1 MERRPPIRPDWQ
13 ANKRQAME
21 QGGGDWGIRDVRE
34 EEGLRRPLPNQ
45 PRVNPNVKPQGRQAA
60 EMERGAGTMKIKCFK
75 CGREGHHQANYTNPP
90 LCYSCHNTGHIASH
104 CPLISAKRC
113 VKLCGFGI
121 PGQGFY
127 SLQVEISDAE
137 VARAPVRGLTWDWKI
152 KQLNAKE
159 FLKKFPSYE
168 VRSQISTCKSFDFET
183 SQIKASVVETGI
195 TEEAVDELVA
205 VWVKI
210 YGIPKM
216 ARSEDYI
223 KSIVELVGEFEAVE
237 VASIRRDGPVRVR
250 VACKDPRE
258 LYFSIHLY
266 INKVGYMIR
275 WEPKGYLPYENRQN
289 PPDDDDKDDK
299 DDEGLEDDMN
309 LDDEFKNHDISRG
322 RPLKGEGSQHESR
335 AGAFSAPP
343 TYKGKVSSEQG
354 GSIKMIASK
363 KTSLLKHPDLFESC
377 TSLVIWGDKKQEM
390 IAEQESQE
398 LEAPE
403 LSQNETRP
411 EFSTLLEFDEDLER
425 CQIPT
430 DSDIE
435 RLREEEDREEE
446 EQFPGD
452 SVELKK
458 IDVAAN
464 IDLGSNPVE
473 IDNNIETLKAK
484 ELVQAKL
491 AELNWKNQLEK
502 QKPQAGDVSV
512 PAKVI
517 ESEDVSSIKEL
528 ETDLRVEK
536 DGISPEPN
544 KRGRAIQI
552 NACLSSVPSYAMEF
566 YQLPEGV
573 HKRFDKIRNRYY
585 WAGNKLKGKYHMI
598 ASEGTDCLSFR
609 RSFGPAEITEWEE
622 LKKVID
628 NLETSPVPDTLLWGL
643 ATNKKY
649 TTKSM
654 YRTLTFRGIREWK
667 KLFRPKEEARLEL
680 MTDRIKMVS
689 TSLRS
694 PRMGVD

>member
-1 MERRPPIRPDWQ
+1 
-13 ANKRQAME
+13 
-21 QGGGDWGIRDVRE
+21 
-34 EEGLRRPLPNQ
+34 
-45 PRVNPNVKPQGRQAA
+45 
-60 EMERGAGTMKIKCFK
+60 
-75 CGREGHHQANYTNPP
+75 
-90 LCYSCHNTGHIASH
+90 
-104 CPLISAKRC
+104 
-113 VKLCGFGI
+113 
-121 PGQGFY
+121 
-127 SLQVEISDAE
+127 LQVDISDAE
-137 VARAPVRGLTWDWKI
+137 VARAPVRGILTVVQGEASVSKVLAELKHLFVGLTWDWKI

-159 FLKKFPSYE
+159 FLKNFPSDE

-237 VASIRRDGPVRVR
+237 IASIRRDGPVRVR

-258 LYFSIHLY
+258 LHFSIHLY
-266 INKVGYMIR
+266 INKAGYMIR

-354 GSIKMIASK
+354 GSIKRIASK
-363 KTSLLKHPDLFESC
+363 KTSLLKHPDLFENY

-435 RLREEEDREEE
+435 RLRGEEDREEE
-446 EQFPGD
+446 D
-452 SVELKK
+452 SFQEVSNRKKGKAKRTKPAITSRMSLRHRDLAAVPVPKRAEILTQKKNLESTGNSNPFAIFQLIDNEDLLKIASASHISLGK
-458 IDVAAN
+458 NRDEIDRN
-464 IDLGSNPVE
+464 IDS
-473 IDNNIETLKAK
+473 IKAK

-491 AELNWKNQLEK
+491 SELRWKQEK
-502 QKPQAGDVSV
+502 ERVDAQRVIDDAGCVIDQDETVVV
-512 PAKVI
+512 P
-517 ESEDVSSIKEL
+517 
-528 ETDLRVEK
+528 
-536 DGISPEPN
+536 DGDENDGFSSPEL
-544 KRGRAIQI
+544 KRRWG
-552 NACLSSVPSYAMEF
+552 S
-566 YQLPEGV
+566 
-573 HKRFDKIRNRYY
+573 K
-585 WAGNKLKGKYHMI
+585 
-598 ASEGTDCLSFR
+598 T
-609 RSFGPAEITEWEE
+609 
-622 LKKVID
+622 KK
-628 NLETSPVPDTLLWGL
+628 
-643 ATNKKY
+643 KK
-649 TTKSM
+649 
-654 YRTLTFRGIREWK
+654 
-667 KLFRPKEEARLEL
+667 
-680 MTDRIKMVS
+680 
-689 TSLRS
+689 
-694 PRMGVD
+694 

>member
-1 MERRPPIRPDWQ
+1 M
-13 ANKRQAME
+13 
-21 QGGGDWGIRDVRE
+21 
-34 EEGLRRPLPNQ
+34 
-45 PRVNPNVKPQGRQAA
+45 
-60 EMERGAGTMKIKCFK
+60 
-75 CGREGHHQANYTNPP
+75 
-90 LCYSCHNTGHIASH
+90 
-104 CPLISAKRC
+104 
-113 VKLCGFGI
+113 
-121 PGQGFY
+121 
-127 SLQVEISDAE
+127 QVDISDAE
-137 VARAPVRGLTWDWKI
+137 VARAPVRGILTVVQGEASVSKVLAELKHLFVGLTWDWKI

-159 FLKKFPSYE
+159 FLKNFPSDE

-223 KSIVELVGEFEAVE
+223 KSIVELVGEFEVVE
-237 VASIRRDGPVRVR
+237 IASIRRDGPVRVR

-258 LYFSIHLY
+258 LHFSIHLY
-266 INKVGYMIR
+266 INKAGYMIR
-275 WEPKGYLPYENRQN
+275 WEPKGYLPYENRHN

-354 GSIKMIASK
+354 GSIKRIASK
-363 KTSLLKHPDLFESC
+363 KTSLLKHPDLFENY

-435 RLREEEDREEE
+435 RLRGEEDREEE
-446 EQFPGD
+446 DSFQEVSNRKKGKAKRTKPAITSRMSIRHRELAAVPLPKRAEILTQRKNLEQPGNNSNPFAVFQLLD

-458 IDVAAN
+458 IAIAAN

-502 QKPQAGDVSV
+502 QKSQAGDVSV

-544 KRGRAIQI
+544 KRG
-552 NACLSSVPSYAMEF
+552 
-566 YQLPEGV
+566 GV
-573 HKRFDKIRNRYY
+573 
-585 WAGNKLKGKYHMI
+585 
-598 ASEGTDCLSFR
+598 
-609 RSFGPAEITEWEE
+609 
-622 LKKVID
+622 KK
-628 NLETSPVPDTLLWGL
+628 
-643 ATNKKY
+643 
-649 TTKSM
+649 
-654 YRTLTFRGIREWK
+654 
-667 KLFRPKEEARLEL
+667 
-680 MTDRIKMVS
+680 
-689 TSLRS
+689 
-694 PRMGVD
+694 

>member
-34 EEGLRRPLPNQ
+34 EEGLRCPLPNQ

-137 VARAPVRGLTWDWKI
+137 VARAPVRGILTVIQGEASVSKVLAELKHLFVGLTWDWKI

-354 GSIKMIASK
+354 GSIKRIASK

-446 EQFPGD
+446 DSFQEVSNRKKGKAKRTEPAVTSRMSLRHRELAVVPIPKRAKILTQRKNLEQPGNNSNPFAVFQLLD

-544 KRGRAIQI
+544 KRG
-552 NACLSSVPSYAMEF
+552 
-566 YQLPEGV
+566 GV
-573 HKRFDKIRNRYY
+573 
-585 WAGNKLKGKYHMI
+585 
-598 ASEGTDCLSFR
+598 
-609 RSFGPAEITEWEE
+609 
-622 LKKVID
+622 KKQR
-628 NLETSPVPDTLLWGL
+628 
-643 ATNKKY
+643 KK
-649 TTKSM
+649 
-654 YRTLTFRGIREWK
+654 
-667 KLFRPKEEARLEL
+667 
-680 MTDRIKMVS
+680 
-689 TSLRS
+689 
-694 PRMGVD
+694 